1 MRTTYSAPPKPTV
14 ALRPLLRAFVPLTVI
29 GLVGGLGARQ
39 PTLVA
44 LTAPA
49 AAFVMVALVRLA
61 VAPAQRLDQLMVDAQ
76 AFDSRAKL
84 SSRSAGSSVF
94 PAVDLTLSAP
104 RISVGDEVDVS
115 VALRS
120 TAATS
125 RCDVAVKLP
134 AGLEVV
140 NGSALLATSLQ
151 ENQTFEHTFRVRST
165 LAGSA
170 VLGPVVVRIDD
181 QSGMFRFERVCSGS
195 VVLKVVARPDVMQTL
210 LRAAATGMHVGEQIS
225 HSRGDGFEFADMRA
239 YVAGDAAKRI
249 HWRASARTDDPVV
262 IERRLDRNQDVLIV
276 VDAHANL
283 ELANGES
290 SLHRTMEA
298 AVTIAGAHLRAR
310 DRVGFVGMGSGVSW
324 VLPGTGHNQKYRIL
338 DAISSVSTTG
348 EGMGRRV
355 SSVPMTARPRRALV
369 IVVTPLV
376 DDRSTEVIRD
386 LQARRHDVCVV
397 VVAPFG
403 YVTDSGL
410 GRADHDTTLRLWR
423 LLNEQERNKLSAQG
437 TAVVSWG
444 GGQPVESAVREV
456 MAWRQK
462 LRVGR
467 RQTA

>member
-1 MRTTYSAPPKPTV
+1 MRTTYSAPSAPTV
-14 ALRPLLRAFVPLTVI
+14 ALRPLLRAFVPLAAI
-29 GLVGGLGARQ
+29 GLIGGFGARQ

-49 AAFVMVALVRLA
+49 AAFVMVTLVRLA
-61 VAPAQRLDQLMVDAQ
+61 VAPVQRFDPLTIAAQ
-76 AFDSRAKL
+76 AVDFRVNRP
-84 SSRSAGSSVF
+84 SRSLGSSVF
-94 PAVDLTLSAP
+94 PAVGLTLSSP
-104 RISVGDEVDVS
+104 RISIGDEVDVF
-115 VALRS
+115 VTLRS
-120 TAATS
+120 AATTA
-125 RCDVAVKLP
+125 RCDFAIKLP

-140 NGSALLATSLQ
+140 DGSAVLATSLQ
-151 ENQTFEHTFRVRST
+151 EGQTLEHTFRVRTT
-165 LAGSA
+165 LAGAA

-181 QSGMFRFERVCSGS
+181 QSGMFRVERVCSGS

-225 HSRGDGFEFADMRA
+225 HNRGEGFEFADMRA

-249 HWRASARTDDPVV
+249 HWRASARTDEPMV

-283 ELANGES
+283 ELGTGES
-290 SLHRTMEA
+290 SLHQTMEA
-298 AVTIAGAHLRAR
+298 AVTIAGAHLSAR
-310 DRVGFVGMGSGVSW
+310 DRVGFVGLGSGVSW

-348 EGMGRRV
+348 EGIGRRV
-355 SSVPMTARPRRALV
+355 SSVPMSARPRRSLV

-423 LLNEQERNKLSAQG
+423 LLHEQERNKLSAQG
-437 TAVVSWG
+437 TAVVLWG
-444 GGQPVESAVREV
+444 SGQPVELAVREV